1 MDPAFKPALE
11 SSFAAPSGVDLRFYG
26 HAGRART
33 KKVLG
38 NGLGVFRCITSLAG
52 RNGYA
57 MGGQE
62 LPGLIF
68 V

>member
-11 SSFAAPSGVDLRFYG
+11 SSFAAPTGVDLRFYC
-26 HAGRART
+26 HAGRACT
-33 KKVLG
+33 EQVLG
-38 NGLGVFRCITSLAG
+38 NSLGVFRCITSLAG
-52 RNGYA
+52 RNSYA
-57 MGGQE
+57 MVGQE